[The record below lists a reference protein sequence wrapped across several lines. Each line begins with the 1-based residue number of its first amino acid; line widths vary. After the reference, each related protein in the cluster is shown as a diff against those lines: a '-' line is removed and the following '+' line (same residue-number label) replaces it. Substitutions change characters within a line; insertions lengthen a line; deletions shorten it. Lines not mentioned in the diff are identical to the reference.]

1 MRVALLTNFVPPY
14 RVPLFQA
21 LAREVGE
28 LRVFVS
34 TRMEANRYWQ
44 PGWQNLDVVEQRT
57 FTLRRTW
64 RTGSFSEDYQLHVP
78 YDTVPQLGRFRPDVI
93 ISAEFGARSLQAIGY
108 ARATRK
114 PVLIWATLADHLE
127 DSRGRLR
134 HQIRRGAVR
143 LVDAFIVNGE
153 NGARYLRRLGAPDER
168 LLRVNQPV
176 DMSALLALPLSRLP
190 EQQHRLLFVSQIS
203 ERKGVH
209 LLLAALEMI
218 GRAQPE
224 RSIQLTL
231 VGDGP
236 LRAELQARPTAP
248 NVELT
253 WTGHVE
259 YARLPEYY
267 AAGGVLVFP
276 TLGDEWGLVV
286 NEALAAGLPVLGSTF
301 SPAVEELVRPGYNG
315 WTFTPHD
322 VASIA
327 AALERVLATAAA
339 DLDHMRHAARESVR
353 QLTPDSAAARIA
365 AKLRELV
372 PRERA
377 EF

>member
-1 MRVALLTNFVPPY
+1 MRVALLTNFIPPY

-28 LRVFVS
+28 LRIFVS

-44 PGWQNLDVVEQRT
+44 PGWQDLDVVEQRT
-57 FTLRRTW
+57 FSLRRTW
-64 RTGSFSEDYQLHVP
+64 RTESFSEGYQLHVP
-78 YDTVPQLGRFRPDVI
+78 YDTLAQLRRFRPDLI
-93 ISAEFGARSLQAIGY
+93 ISAEFGARSLQAISY
-108 ARATRK
+108 ARATHK
-114 PVLIWATLADHLE
+114 PIVIWATLAGHLE

-134 HQIRRGAVR
+134 YHIRRAAVR

-153 NGARYLRRLGAPDER
+153 NGARYLRRLGAPDEC

-176 DMSALLALPLSRLP
+176 DMSALLALPLSRSP
-190 EQQHRLLFVSQIS
+190 EQQHHLLFVSQIS

-209 LLLAALEMI
+209 LLLQALATL
-218 GRAQPE
+218 GYAQPE
-224 RSIQLTL
+224 RVIRMTL

-253 WTGHVE
+253 WAGHVE
-259 YARLPEYY
+259 YANLREWY
-267 AAGGVLVFP
+267 ASGGVLVFP

-286 NEALAAGLPVLGSTF
+286 NEALAAGLPVLGSTL
-301 SPAVEELVRPGYNG
+301 SPAVEELVRDGHNG
-315 WTFTPHD
+315 WTFMPAD
-322 VASIA
+322 VPSIA
-327 AALERVLATAAA
+327 AALERVLAIPAA
-339 DLDHMRHAARESVR
+339 DIDDMRVAARESVR
-353 QLTPDSAAARIA
+353 QLTPEAAALRIA

-372 PRERA
+372 PQTLA
-377 EF
+377 ES